1 MKKKIKTSVS
11 PGWAR
16 FCGWALRKLGWESVG
31 GPVPEK
37 KAVILGV
44 PHTSI
49 WDFVIS
55 YLFYTQ
61 FGKVAHI
68 MIKQEF
74 FFWPLGALLR
84 ACGAV
89 PIDRQSPGAMIRSLI
104 HAMDS
109 VDEFH
114 FAIAPEGTR
123 KPVANWKTGFHMIAR
138 ETGASVY
145 LGYFDWKTKRIS
157 IGERFSLTDDVKADM
172 RRIYA
177 YYRSLSPEGL
187 HRDCFKIASD

>member
-1 MKKKIKTSVS
+1 MKIKTTVS
-11 PGWAR
+11 PRWAR
-16 FCGWALRKLGWESVG
+16 FCGWALRKLGWTSIG

-74 FFWPLGALLR
+74 FFWPLGPILR

-104 HAMDS
+104 HVMDS

-123 KPVANWKTGFHMIAR
+123 KPVAQWKTGFHMIAR
-138 ETGASVY
+138 ETGSTVY

-157 IGERFSLTDDVKADM
+157 IGERFEVTDDVKSDM
-172 RRIYA
+172 SRVYA
-177 YYRSLSPEGL
+177 YYRELAPEGL
-187 HRDCFKIASD
+187 HRDGFKIGS